1 MLSAAQRGSPRHSA
15 SCFVDLFSLAQ
26 GIPRQASVPPRRV
39 RRCARP
45 GLAGFTYHRP
55 GRTFLPAARTNA
67 RNGGEGASG
76 RLRYSGW
83 PWLGL
88 GLGLALL
95 TLTLT
100 PNPNPNLEAEVER
113 VVEALRVELDDLGT
127 EAALVPAGEGEG

>member
-1 MLSAAQRGSPRHSA
+1 MWSIPYLVPYG
-15 SCFVDLFSLAQ
+15 FVQ
-26 GIPRQASVPPRRV
+26 GRTQTHVTDTLTPSTVVSVPQRRV

-45 GLAGFTYHRP
+45 GLASFTYHRP

>member
-1 MLSAAQRGSPRHSA
+1 MLARNRKNGCFSVARPRDRHTDPLDSRQSLSA
-15 SCFVDLFSLAQ
+15 
-26 GIPRQASVPPRRV
+26 V

-45 GLAGFTYHRP
+45 GLASFTYHRP